1 MRPFTLLCLGFALL
15 PLEARSQTIAVLSS
29 NATKAVVEEL
39 APQFEKAT
47 KQKVVLKFANSAEL
61 KARIEK
67 GEAFDVAILT
77 APLIGE
83 LVTLGKLAAASR
95 TDVARAGAGVAIH
108 PQATKPDITTVDAL
122 KGALINARSIA
133 YVRQGATAVVMKAI
147 FEKFGLTEAM
157 NAKTVFVD
165 SAAHAVAAKEAE
177 LGFTQVS
184 EILNVPGAV
193 LAGPLPPEVQVYTTF
208 QAAVSATSPASAA
221 ARAFITFLTS
231 ASAAAVITAKG
242 MEPPSATQD
251 RLPPIP
257 DTQFT
262 AAQKQ
267 AAADFKTARG
277 VEITG
282 PFHPLLRSP
291 ELMTRTRAMGDYL
304 RYKSALPPRLSEFV
318 ILMTARAWTQQY
330 EWNAHYPIALK
341 AGLKPEIALAIAEGR
356 RPAAMADDE
365 AILYDLCQQLH
376 RTQSVSDATYA
387 RALATLGE
395 QGVIDTVGISGYYTM
410 LAMVLNTA
418 RTPAGDNGSPVLRP
432 LPRP

>member
-1 MRPFTLLCLGFALL
+1 M
-15 PLEARSQTIAVLSS
+15 
-29 NATKAVVEEL
+29 
-39 APQFEKAT
+39 
-47 KQKVVLKFANSAEL
+47 
-61 KARIEK
+61 
-67 GEAFDVAILT
+67 
-77 APLIGE
+77 
-83 LVTLGKLAAASR
+83 
-95 TDVARAGAGVAIH
+95 
-108 PQATKPDITTVDAL
+108 
-122 KGALINARSIA
+122 
-133 YVRQGATAVVMKAI
+133 
-147 FEKFGLTEAM
+147 
-157 NAKTVFVD
+157 
-165 SAAHAVAAKEAE
+165 
-177 LGFTQVS
+177 
-184 EILNVPGAV
+184 
-193 LAGPLPPEVQVYTTF
+193 
-208 QAAVSATSPASAA
+208 
-221 ARAFITFLTS
+221 TFLTS